1 MGDIMKDQWI
11 YRVCSFLGEG
21 PYRDGYMEL
30 NANTRNDEGVETKP
44 IPLFRGGLDLYDM
57 GLTHSHFF
65 GFKNKEDLKNWFE
78 DGERIMISHE
88 AVIHKILVKVDA
100 YTDVLSDRSGKQI
113 IFNSYNVTRVIQ
125 LDVVDFSETFEL
137 INEEIQMLRY
147 VNKVAKRRF
156 DNGDKILDST
166 HDIAEGIE
174 Y

>member
-11 YRVCSFLGEG
+11 YRVCSILGEG
-21 PYRDGYMEL
+21 PYRDGDMGL
-30 NANTRNDEGVETKP
+30 NANTLNDEGIETKP
-44 IPLFRGGLDLYDM
+44 IPWFRGGLDLYDM

-78 DGERIMISHE
+78 DGERIMISHQ

-100 YTDVLSDRSGKQI
+100 STDVLSDRSGKQI

-137 INEEIQMLRY
+137 VNEEIQMLSY
-147 VNKVAKRRF
+147 VNKATKRRF
-156 DNGDKILDST
+156 YYGDKILDSPD
-166 HDIAEGIE
+166 DIAEGIE